1 MLRLVGFMPHLCSLE
16 PPTQVNAQSCPALK
30 EPKVGGGSIQS
41 VPSLEHLG
49 GDSHEPQLSQQNAAG
64 LF

>member
-1 MLRLVGFMPHLCSLE
+1 MLHLVGFMLHLCSLE

-30 EPKVGGGSIQS
+30 EPKVGG
-41 VPSLEHLG
+41 SLEHLG
-49 GDSHEPQLSQQNAAG
+49 GDSNEPQLSQHNAAG